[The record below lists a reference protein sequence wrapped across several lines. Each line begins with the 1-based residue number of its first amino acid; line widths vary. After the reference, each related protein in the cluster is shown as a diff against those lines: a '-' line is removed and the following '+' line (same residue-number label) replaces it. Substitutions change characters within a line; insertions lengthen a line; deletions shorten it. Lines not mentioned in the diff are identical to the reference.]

1 MRKNGQRK
9 YKYFFMGRG
18 KSYYKHSNSAKKFSE
33 TVTINML
40 EFLIDNIFVLF
51 DGRVLLKTVGISMST
66 NCTLLLAG
74 LFLYS
79 HKANFIQGLRNENER
94 KIARSI
100 L

>member
-1 MRKNGQRK
+1 MKKNGQRK
-9 YKYFFMGRG
+9 YKYLFLGRG

-33 TVTINML
+33 TVAINML

-51 DGRVLLKTVGISMST
+51 DGRVLLKTVGISMGI
-66 NCTLLLAG
+66 NCAHLLAG

-79 HKANFIQGLRNENER
+79 YKADFIQGLLNENER